1 MSRLLGTI
9 NCKCISKNRDNKGNI
24 INYTLVDKN
33 GKKVQLTGKQVKEA
47 IKAGQF
53 KIVNLQID
61 SLGRLVDKAEATAKT
76 ANKPVNKLRYPK
88 YILKEQYRAGKP
100 KSLIGRELMLNGKYF
115 ATISGDTKVK
125 LCSVGR
131 EYDISEFIA
140 RRNVNINDLTIFMA
154 PFLEGYEIMKANN
167 PNKEFDEALKKFD
180 YILKACNEH
189 TDYVVSYF
197 NVAEFLVK
205 NKDMKPNEKYNPSDT
220 PYIRATF
227 EFTEHSFKVTCG
239 NNGIEIF
246 IENEKFQLSYI
257 KVALRILGYRADFKN
272 ASDIVPTS
280 PSATDE
286 DKQEAMDTFKKCFPD
301 KQYKTDIVPYGV
313 IDNFGKVA
321 PISEKSND
329 ESYLSVVKNIHK
341 KSKGSKDAAIH
352 LDLTKINEHQDF
364 TYDAEDFVPEANSLG
379 LDFWWA
385 TVADDYENTK
395 CMTSERNWK
404 ADGYVKAFRFYFYIL
419 EYIRKLLLE
428 VNVDCEHSE
437 NLYLLPDYSLKNT
450 FESFASCDGGVYT
463 IVD

>member
-1 MSRLLGTI
+1 MI
-9 NCKCISKNRDNKGNI
+9 VCKCINKNRDSKGNI

-53 KIVNLQID
+53 KITNLQID
-61 SLGRLVDKAEATAKT
+61 SLGRLVDRAEATNKP
-76 ANKPVNKLRYPK
+76 ANKLKYPK
-88 YILKEQYRAGKP
+88 YILKEQYRTGKP
-100 KSLIGRELMLNGKYF
+100 QSLIGRELRLNGKYF

-140 RRNVNINDLTIFMA
+140 RRNVNINDLTIFLA
-154 PFLEGYEIMKANN
+154 PFLEGYEIMKSNN

-205 NKDMKPNEKYNPSDT
+205 NKDMKPNEKYNPYDT

-239 NNGIEIF
+239 NNGIEIY
-246 IENEKFQLSYI
+246 IDTEKFKLPYI
-257 KVALRILGYRADFKN
+257 KVALRILGYKANFKN

-286 DKQEAMDTFKKCFPD
+286 EKQEAMETFKKCFPD
-301 KQYKTDIVPYGV
+301 KQYKADIVPYGV
-313 IDNFGKVA
+313 IENFGKVA
-321 PISEKSND
+321 PIENSTDIDNFC
-329 ESYLSVVKNIHK
+329 LNVVKHIHK

-352 LDLTKINEHQDF
+352 LDFTKITNKECPNNNYF
-364 TYDAEDFVPEANSLG
+364 AEEFVPEANSIG

-385 TVADDYENTK
+385 TIADDYENTK

-419 EYIRKLLLE
+419 NYIRELLLE

-437 NLYLLPDYSLKNT
+437 NLYLLPDYSLEDT

>member
-1 MSRLLGTI
+1 MI
-9 NCKCISKNRDNKGNI
+9 ICKCINKNRDSKGNI

-53 KIVNLQID
+53 KITNLQID
-61 SLGRLVDKAEATAKT
+61 SLGRLVDRAEATAKP
-76 ANKPVNKLRYPK
+76 ANKLRYPK
-88 YILKEQYRAGKP
+88 YILKEKYRVGKTQ
-100 KSLIGRELMLNGKYF
+100 SLIGRELMFKGKTFAKISGNTKITANGKQYDV
-115 ATISGDTKVK
+115 S
-125 LCSVGR
+125 
-131 EYDISEFIA
+131 EYIA
-140 RRNVNINDLTIFMA
+140 RNNININDVTIFVA
-154 PFLEGYEIMKANN
+154 PFLDGYEIMKSNN

-180 YILKACNEH
+180 YVLKACNEH

-205 NKDMKPNEKYNPSDT
+205 NKDMKPNEKYNPYDT

-239 NNGIEIF
+239 NNGIEIY
-246 IENEKFQLSYI
+246 IDTEKFKLPYI
-257 KVALRILGYRADFKN
+257 KVALRILGYRANFKN
-272 ASDIVPTS
+272 ASDMIPTY

-286 DKQEAMDTFKKCFPD
+286 EKQEAMDTFKKCFPD
-301 KQYKTDIVPYGV
+301 KQYEEDIVPYGV

-321 PISEKSND
+321 TVSEKSND
-329 ESYLSVVKNIHK
+329 ESYLSVIKNIHK

-419 EYIRKLLLE
+419 NYIRELLLE

-437 NLYLLPDYSLKNT
+437 NLYLLPDYSLENT
-450 FESFASCDGGVYT
+450 FESFASCDGGVHT

>member
-1 MSRLLGTI
+1 MI
-9 NCKCISKNRDNKGNI
+9 VCKCVNKNRDSKGNI

-61 SLGRLVDKAEATAKT
+61 SLGRLVDKAEATNKT
-76 ANKPVNKLRYPK
+76 ANKLRYPK

-167 PNKEFDEALKKFD
+167 PNKEFDEALKKFE
-180 YILKACNEH
+180 YILKACNKS
-189 TDYVVSYF
+189 TDYIVSYF

-205 NKDMKPNEKYNPSDT
+205 NKDMKPNEKYNPYDT

-257 KVALRILGYRADFKN
+257 KVALRILGYKANFKN

-301 KQYKTDIVPYGV
+301 KQYKVGLVPYGV

-321 PISEKSND
+321 PIENSTGIDDFCLN
-329 ESYLSVVKNIHK
+329 VVKHIHK

-352 LDLTKINEHQDF
+352 MDFTKIKDKEYPDIEYQ
-364 TYDAEDFVPEANSLG
+364 AASFVPEANSIG

-385 TVADDYENTK
+385 TVGDDYENTQ

-404 ADGYVKAFRFYFYIL
+404 ADGYVKAFKFYFHTLKYV
-419 EYIRKLLLE
+419 KDLLLE
-428 VNVDCEHSE
+428 SNDDYDGAN
-437 NLYLLPDYSLKNT
+437 NLSLLPDYSLKNT